1 MLRTFRRN
9 KPLSVSDSGASAGD
23 VLAGCG
29 PNNQGLRVQV
39 GDAQAKGHSGPIRG
53 RFVILE
59 AGVNVHTEQLAKL
72 LHRATNAGEVVVQI
86 RLHHP
91 GCVNVV
97 NANGLTVELS
107 KALPPAGAGHD
118 TPGERGDEV

>member
-1 MLRTFRRN
+1 MLRTFRRD
-9 KPLSVSDSGASAGD
+9 KPPTVTDSGAGAGQ

-39 GDAQAKGHSGPIRG
+39 EEAQAKGHSGPIRG
-53 RFVILE
+53 PFVLLDVG
-59 AGVNVHTEQLAKL
+59 ANVHSAQLAKL
-72 LHRATNAGEVVVQI
+72 LHRTTTAQEVLVQI

-97 NANGLTVELS
+97 NANGLTVEQS
-107 KALPPAGAGHD
+107 KALPLGGAGHGP
-118 TPGERGDEV
+118 PGELQ